1 MHTYLALMGTIN
13 KPSIEE
19 KKAPMKEEIMNR
31 EEVELCAGALRGGTS
46 RGAWKALARRR
57 TEQAGADRSHQK
69 SSQSSTERQK
79 REFVHQ
85 IVDARDTEG
94 LVQNL

>member
-1 MHTYLALMGTIN
+1 
-13 KPSIEE
+13 
-19 KKAPMKEEIMNR
+19 MNR

-57 TEQAGADRSHQK
+57 TEQAGADQSHQK
-69 SSQSSTERQK
+69 SSQSSTERHK

-85 IVDARDTEG
+85 IVDARETDWWIGAES
-94 LVQNL
+94 LIPS